1 MKNKGGGEVE
11 GLVEFDY
18 DMEQEPMATTELR
31 IVHLIFILDLVY
43 EMSSILEFWLQI
55 RETSMSY
62 EHW

>member
-11 GLVEFDY
+11 GLVKFDY
-18 DMEQEPMATTELR
+18 YMEQEPMATTKLR

-43 EMSSILEFWLQI
+43 EMSSILEIWLPI

>member
-11 GLVEFDY
+11 GLVKFDY

-43 EMSSILEFWLQI
+43 EMSSILEIWLQI